1 MTPMANHKTAMQEKT
16 QYWIGVF
23 KNGFILKSSAFNAL
37 NLHGCNVKSI
47 CYLMENQ
54 TEQNASK
61 TTVPSNCFEQP
72 GEQVNLVLEHEQI
85 EDAVEPEIQMA
96 VKPRRT
102 NRTKTGK
109 SKIMNNNGVQP
120 KTTVNLFTTPSV
132 TIAEDQNN
140 VCEGTAIKDFLM
152 LLLPCTAQM
161 MRRPSLLFAKSISV

>member
-1 MTPMANHKTAMQEKT
+1 
-16 QYWIGVF
+16 
-23 KNGFILKSSAFNAL
+23 
-37 NLHGCNVKSI
+37 
-47 CYLMENQ
+47 MENQ

-120 KTTVNLFTTPSV
+120 KTTVNLFTTPSSKKS
-132 TIAEDQNN
+132 A
-140 VCEGTAIKDFLM
+140 
-152 LLLPCTAQM
+152 LLPALVRIRTNKAQACATL
-161 MRRPSLLFAKSISV
+161 SW